1 MFNITKYCRLCG
13 FRSQPASVCLGEQAL
28 SGVFPKQLTD
38 EVPRHPLAVF
48 HCSNCALVQLTGT
61 AEMSVMYGSGYGYR
75 SSATSVMRK
84 HLEQIATEGQIHI
97 SGKEDPLIV
106 DIGCNDGYLLQCFD
120 YKKKIGFDPLGVDL
134 KDKANLGFQYVSDFF
149 SETTYIATTDQKADL
164 ITSISMFY
172 DIEDPIKFAQSV
184 YQILS
189 DEGIWIVEFSY
200 LLDVVEQLIYDS
212 ICHEHL
218 LYLSLT
224 SMMSILN
231 KANLKIIDLSRNDLN
246 GGSLRL
252 VVAKNSNMNAAD
264 KADLT
269 LRKIDELLRAE
280 EDLGIH
286 DGTWAHDFNA
296 RLLDH
301 KEKVTKFFNS
311 LSKPIIAYGA
321 STKGN
326 VILQYCGLDSSNIS
340 AVLDISPH
348 KVGHYLP
355 GTKIPILDMSKFD
368 EIETDYYFV
377 LPWAFREYIVANEKN
392 RIKNNINTNNHTRKF
407 IFPLPDFELVEIS

>member
-13 FRSQPASVCLGEQAL
+13 FRAQPASVCLGEQAL
-28 SGVFPKQLTD
+28 SGVFPKHLTD

-75 SSATSVMRK
+75 SSATSVMRT
-84 HLEQIATEGQIHI
+84 HLEEIATEGKNYIG
-97 SGKEDPLIV
+97 GKEDPLIV

-120 YKKKIGFDPLGVDL
+120 YKNKIGFDPLGVDL

-149 SETTYIATTDQKADL
+149 SEATYIATTDRKADL

-172 DIEDPIKFAQSV
+172 DIEDPIKFTQSV
-184 YQILS
+184 NQILS

-224 SMMSILN
+224 SMLSILN
-231 KANLKIIDLSRNDLN
+231 KADLKIVDLSRNDLN

-252 VVAKNSNMNAAD
+252 VVAKNSNMNAAG
-264 KADLT
+264 KAELT
-269 LRKIDELLRAE
+269 LRKIDELLRVE

-286 DGTWAHDFNA
+286 DGTWAYDFNV
-296 RLLDH
+296 RL
-301 KEKVTKFFNS
+301 
-311 LSKPIIAYGA
+311 
-321 STKGN
+321 
-326 VILQYCGLDSSNIS
+326 
-340 AVLDISPH
+340 
-348 KVGHYLP
+348 
-355 GTKIPILDMSKFD
+355 
-368 EIETDYYFV
+368 
-377 LPWAFREYIVANEKN
+377 
-392 RIKNNINTNNHTRKF
+392 
-407 IFPLPDFELVEIS
+407 